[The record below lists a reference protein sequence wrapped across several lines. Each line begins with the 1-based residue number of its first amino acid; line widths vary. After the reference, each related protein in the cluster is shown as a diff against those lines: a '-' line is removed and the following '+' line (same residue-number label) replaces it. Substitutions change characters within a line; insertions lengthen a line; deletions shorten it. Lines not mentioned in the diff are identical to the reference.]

1 MNKNESKYFNTAT
14 KMDQAFLELLEKKNF
29 SYITVKEI
37 CAKAGVNRSTFYL
50 HYETVEDLLSE
61 SVEYMNE
68 QFLSHMKQDT
78 EVFMTRIKEC
88 PVEQLY
94 LVTPKYLKPYLS
106 YIQEHKR
113 IFYTAITKAS
123 TLRLDD
129 SYNRMF
135 RHVFTPILDRYQVP
149 VEDRRYMMAFYIQ
162 GMMAIITEWL
172 KDDCKDSMEHIMA
185 VIQQCVTQ
193 PHVDVVSDR

>member
-14 KMDQAFLELLEKKNF
+14 KMDQAFLELLENKDF

-149 VEDRRYMMAFYIQ
+149 VEDRRYMMTFYIQ